1 MSTIDPSD
9 TYEVNPTVF
18 LINLQQK
25 LYAKIQ
31 QFKKFFLG
39 SSELWQ
45 KAWQHFPVTQS
56 EAWDWRWSLL
66 EKTSLLFST
75 YDFKINYKLKSFY
88 STN

>member
-45 KAWQHFPVTQS
+45 KA
-56 EAWDWRWSLL
+56 
-66 EKTSLLFST
+66 
-75 YDFKINYKLKSFY
+75 
-88 STN
+88 